1 MFCGAFRASQD
12 EITAGQSP
20 VQPIGAALLDMQF
33 VLGLAPLEGKA
44 IGRAIPLPF
53 SWNRLG

>member
-12 EITAGQSP
+12 EVTAGQSP
-20 VQPIGAALLDMQF
+20 VQPMRAALLEMQF
-33 VLGLAPLEGKA
+33 GLGPAPLKGKA